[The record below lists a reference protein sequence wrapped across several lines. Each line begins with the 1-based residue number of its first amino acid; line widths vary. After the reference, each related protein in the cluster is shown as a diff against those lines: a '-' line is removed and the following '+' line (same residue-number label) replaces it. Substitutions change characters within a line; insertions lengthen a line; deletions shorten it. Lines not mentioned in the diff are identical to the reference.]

1 MKQIKNN
8 IVIII
13 ILVMAGCKAMEPS
26 SMPAVKPMPQQFT
39 GSENMSDT
47 VKLDFARFFPDTQLQ
62 ILIDSAMQYNTDLHI
77 AWQRI
82 AIAEARLSARKGAL
96 LPAVN
101 AVVSGGAERYGD
113 YTMNGVG
120 NFDTNLSP
128 NISKDQQIPLS
139 PTTDLFVG
147 LRSNWE
153 IDIWGKLRH
162 QRQAAA
168 AELVATRAGRQLI
181 ITSLVARLSQGYYE
195 LLALDAELDIV
206 KKNISVQEEGLEIVK
221 AQKAGGRATE
231 LAVQQ
236 FAAQLL
242 NTKAIQYR
250 LLQDRIAVENEVNA
264 LAGQYPRTIPR
275 ASLPALSERAVVPV
289 GLPAALLSR
298 RPDIREAEF
307 NLAAMQEN
315 VQAARAA
322 FLPALTLNPY
332 IGLNAFTP
340 GLLFKGGSVA
350 YGLLGGLTAPLFQQR
365 SLKAQYTIAN
375 AGNREAVY
383 KYQQRLLDA
392 YAEVMTKISAT
403 QNYRQSYTV
412 KKLEVQQLKEAVA
425 TARDLYLSGYANY
438 LEVILAQKNVL
449 EAELELMRQKRD
461 IFVALVQLYR
471 SLGGGWK

>member
-1 MKQIKNN
+1 M
-8 IVIII
+8 
-13 ILVMAGCKAMEPS
+13 
-26 SMPAVKPMPQQFT
+26 
-39 GSENMSDT
+39 
-47 VKLDFARFFPDTQLQ
+47 
-62 ILIDSAMQYNTDLHI
+62 
-77 AWQRI
+77 
-82 AIAEARLSARKGAL
+82 
-96 LPAVN
+96 
-101 AVVSGGAERYGD
+101 
-113 YTMNGVG
+113 
-120 NFDTNLSP
+120 
-128 NISKDQQIPLS
+128 
-139 PTTDLFVG
+139 
-147 LRSNWE
+147 
-153 IDIWGKLRH
+153 
-162 QRQAAA
+162 
-168 AELVATRAGRQLI
+168 
-181 ITSLVARLSQGYYE
+181 
-195 LLALDAELDIV
+195 
-206 KKNISVQEEGLEIVK
+206 
-221 AQKAGGRATE
+221 
-231 LAVQQ
+231 AVQQ

-250 LLQDRIAVENEVNA
+250 LLQDRIEVENAVNA
-264 LAGQYPRTIPR
+264 LAGEYPRTIPR
-275 ASLPALSERAVVPV
+275 ASLPALSERAVIPV

-307 NLAAMQEN
+307 NLAARQEN

-322 FLPALTLNPY
+322 FLPALTINPY

-365 SLKAQYTIAN
+365 SLKAQYSIAN

-383 KYQQRLLDA
+383 QYQQRLLDA

-412 KKLEVQQLKEAVA
+412 KKLEVQQLKEAVT

-438 LEVILAQKNVL
+438 LEVIMAQKSVL